1 VGLSADSPADN
12 RAWAAELKL
21 PFRLL
26 SDLGPKGNVSKAY
39 RVWDD
44 LWGLSKRA
52 TFIIDR
58 QGTIRYVDAG
68 GLAIDTKRVLEALQR
83 LPRASQ

>member
-1 VGLSADSPADN
+1 M
-12 RAWAAELKL
+12 
-21 PFRLL
+21 
-26 SDLGPKGNVSKAY
+26 SKAY
-39 RVWDD
+39 GVWDD
-44 LWGLSKRA
+44 LWELSKRA